1 MKVGL
6 TLPASAIN
14 FGATSPAQLIEM
26 AEIADRSG
34 LIQSIWVGDSLL
46 AKPRMESLVLLSA
59 LASHTN
65 RVRIGAA
72 CMASMTLR
80 DPVLLAYQWA
90 SLDLLAAGRT
100 VFIAC
105 TGINP
110 TAQIE
115 SSLYGVQPRDRVKR
129 LVEWIEIMKLLWTE
143 DDARYDGEIY
153 KFSGL
158 TIAPKPVAKPHPP
171 IWIANDPRRDR
182 KTSERVHQRVARYA
196 DGWQTGMAANEDLTW
211 HIADIRERAAS
222 LGRPA
227 NALEFT
233 NYHNFNINEDRD
245 AALAESKRFLD
256 AYYSTS
262 FPEDFVS
269 NWTAT
274 GSPEHCI
281 EHILDYKRL
290 GFDEIELRA
299 TAWDQIGQLRRLIE
313 EVLPAVLAA

>member
-1 MKVGL
+1 VRVGL
-6 TLPASAIN
+6 TLPNAAIN
-14 FGATSPAQLIEM
+14 FGATSPEQLIEM

-34 LIQSIWVGDSLL
+34 LFQSVWVGDSIL

-59 LASHTN
+59 LAARTS
-65 RVRIGAA
+65 RVRLGVA
-72 CMASMTLR
+72 CMASFTLR

-100 VFIAC
+100 VLIAC

-115 SSLYGVQPRDRVKR
+115 STLYGVQTRDRVKR
-129 LVEWIEIMKLLWTE
+129 LTEWIEILKLLWTK
-143 DDARYDGEIY
+143 DDVRYEGEQY
-153 KFSGL
+153 KFSGV

-171 IWIANDPRRDR
+171 IWIASDPRRDR
-182 KTSERVHQRVARYA
+182 KTSETVHQRVAQYA
-196 DGWQTGMAANEDLTW
+196 DGWQTGMAANEDLEW

-227 NALEFT
+227 NAVEFT
-233 NYHNFNINEDRD
+233 NYHNFHINEDRD

-256 AYYSTS
+256 TYYSTS
-262 FPEDFVS
+262 FPLDFVS

-274 GSPEHCI
+274 GSPEQCV
-281 EHILDYKRL
+281 EHILEYKRL

-299 TAWDQIGQLRRLIE
+299 TAWDQVGQLRRLMA
-313 EVLPAVLAA
+313 EVIPALR